1 MHKSVLLNEAIDM
14 LNIKQDGIYIDA
26 TLGYG
31 GHSSVILKKIPTGKL
46 IAFDND
52 LDAIN
57 FSNKRLK
64 EIGDNFIIIHDNFVN
79 MKNHLEKLNISK
91 VDGILFDLG
100 VSSPQIDQAERGF
113 SFQTNADL
121 DMRMNQ
127 EQTLSAYDVVNDY
140 SKEELTEIFY
150 KYGEE
155 KKSKFIAE
163 EIIKSRPINTTGELV
178 DVIKKSVNLKYF
190 NLNHPERKIFQA
202 IRIEVNKELEVL
214 KNILPEAID
223 LLNVGGRISV
233 ITFHSLEDRIVKQT
247 FKKYSDID
255 EMVKG
260 LPKIPEEFKPKI
272 KLVNKKPILPST
284 KEIEENRRAKSA
296 KLRGIE
302 RI

>member
-52 LDAIN
+52 LDAID

-64 EIGDNFIIIHDNFVN
+64 EIGDNFIIVHDNFVN

-260 LPKIPEEFKPKI
+260 LPKIPEV
-272 KLVNKKPILPST
+272 LKK
-284 KEIEENRRAKSA
+284 
-296 KLRGIE
+296 
-302 RI
+302 